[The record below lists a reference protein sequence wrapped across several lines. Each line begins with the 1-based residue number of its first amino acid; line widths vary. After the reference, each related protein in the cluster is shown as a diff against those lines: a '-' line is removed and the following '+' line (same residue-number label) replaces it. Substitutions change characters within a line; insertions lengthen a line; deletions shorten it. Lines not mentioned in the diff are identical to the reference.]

1 LAKGSAAIAQ
11 LGPPHAQ
18 ALIRG
23 TTLALRVAMPRT
35 TKDSQFREDE
45 EIDREDAEAPRVDEN
60 EIEPE
65 DRAQSKLDEEA
76 AEQRLDDDDIVE
88 EIDLDELSAME
99 GPDA

>member
-1 LAKGSAAIAQ
+1 
-11 LGPPHAQ
+11 
-18 ALIRG
+18 
-23 TTLALRVAMPRT
+23 MPRT

-60 EIEPE
+60 EIETE

-76 AEQRLDDDDIVE
+76 AEERLDDDDIVE

>member
-1 LAKGSAAIAQ
+1 
-11 LGPPHAQ
+11 
-18 ALIRG
+18 
-23 TTLALRVAMPRT
+23 MPRN

-45 EIDREDAEAPRVDEN
+45 EIDREDTEAPRVDES

-65 DRAQSKLDEEA
+65 DRAQSKRDEEA
-76 AEQRLDDDDIVE
+76 EEQRLDDDDIVE